1 MFTILTLTTL
11 AIGIGA
17 NTAVFSVVNAILL
30 KPLPFHDPNELIAI
44 WARLRKQAE
53 EEWPMSPA
61 GYFTFRDEGKVFQ
74 DVALW
79 SMGWVNMTGNG
90 EPEQVDELYVTDGFL
105 PLLGVRPILG
115 RSFSRVDDSP
125 GPPTII
131 LMNDY
136 WLRKFGGDP
145 SVIGRRIMADGASTQ
160 IIGVMPPG
168 FWFMDKHAAV
178 IAPLQLDRAKV
189 FVGQF
194 GFQAL
199 ARLKPGETL
208 ASASVDAGRM
218 FPMMLDRF
226 PPQPGMTKQMAQ
238 SLAIRP
244 IVRPLKSDLVGNI
257 GKLLWVLMGAIGA
270 VLLIACANVTNLLLV
285 RTGGRRQELAIRAAL
300 GAGWWGIAKE
310 LLLESVVLGVSGGLL
325 GVGVAYGALRVLAAI
340 DPGNL
345 PRLDQIRID
354 PTVLLFSLSI
364 SLVAG
369 VLSALIPVFK
379 YSGGHLAGVLREG
392 GRNASEGRE
401 RHRARNLLV
410 IVQVALAMV
419 LLIGSGLMLRTAS
432 ALRQVPTGFTRPRQI
447 LTMEISVPEAEVP
460 KPEQALLSF
469 YDILEKV
476 KAIPGVDLACIST
489 GMTMDGSRIMGYGSP
504 IFAADQTYSAGG
516 FPAVRRFK
524 YISPGYFKTM
534 GNSLAAGRDLT
545 LTDIFEARP
554 VAIVSEALARE
565 LWHEPRA
572 AIGKRIQEVP
582 NAPWREIVGVAGN
595 ERDEGP
601 DHAASAI
608 VYLPTMVRNLF
619 HREVILSVDQ
629 LFAIRSRQANSANLL
644 NDVRRVV
651 WSVNHNLPLAKVRTM
666 QEIYDQAIARPSFA
680 LVMLTIAAGMALLL
694 GVVGIYG
701 VISYAV
707 SQRTREIGIRMA
719 LGASERSVRLLFVRE
734 CLLLIV
740 VGLVCGV
747 AGAAALSRLMTS
759 LLFDV
764 SPLDSATYLTVS
776 TVLAAAALLA
786 SYIPARRAT
795 TIEPMEALRAE

>member
-1 MFTILTLTTL
+1 MKQLLRRLLRAPMFTVLTLLTL

-30 KPLPFHDPNELIAI
+30 KPLPFHDPDRLIAI
-44 WARLRKQAE
+44 WAKMPKQAQK
-53 EEWPMSPA
+53 EWPMSPA
-61 GYFTFRDEGKVFQ
+61 AYFTFREEGMVFQ

-79 SMGWVNMTGNG
+79 SMGWLNMTGNG
-90 EPEQVDELYVTDGFL
+90 EPEQVDALYVTDGFL
-105 PLLGVRPILG
+105 PLLRLRPMLG

-125 GPPTII
+125 GPPTVI

-136 WLRKFGGDP
+136 WRRKFGGDP
-145 SVIGRRIMADGASTQ
+145 SVIGRRIMADGESTE

-168 FWFMDKHAAV
+168 FWFMDQHAAV
-178 IAPLQLDRAKV
+178 IAPYQWDRAKV

-194 GFQAL
+194 DFGAL

-208 ASASVDAGRM
+208 ASASVDVGRM
-218 FPMMLDRF
+218 LPMMTDKF

-238 SLAIRP
+238 SLALFQP

-285 RTGGRRQELAIRAAL
+285 RTEGRQQELAIRTAL

-310 LLLESVVLGVSGGLL
+310 LLFESVVLGVSGGLL

-340 DPGNL
+340 NPGNL

-354 PTVLLFSLSI
+354 PTVLLFSLSV

-392 GRNASEGRE
+392 GRHASEGRE

-419 LLIGSGLMLRTAS
+419 LLTGSGLMLRTAS

-447 LTMEISVPEAEVP
+447 LTMEISIPDAEVP
-460 KPEQALLSF
+460 KPEQALRSF
-469 YDILEKV
+469 YDILERV
-476 KAIPGVDLACIST
+476 KAIPGVEFACIST
-489 GMTMDGSRIMGYGSP
+489 GMPMDGSILMGYGSP
-504 IFAADQTYSAGG
+504 IFVADQAYGDGAMPPS
-516 FPAVRRFK
+516 RRFK
-524 YISPGYFKTM
+524 YISSGYFKTM
-534 GNSLAAGRDLT
+534 GNSLVAGRDLT

-565 LWHEPRA
+565 LWRQPEA
-572 AIGKRIQEVP
+572 ALGKRIQEVP

-595 ERDEGP
+595 EHDDGP
-601 DHAASAI
+601 DHGVSAI
-608 VYLPTMVRNLF
+608 VYLPTMARNLF
-619 HREVILSVDQ
+619 HREVIVSPDQ
-629 LFAIRSRQANSANLL
+629 LFAVRSRQADSAKLL
-644 NDVRRVV
+644 NDVRRAV
-651 WSVNHNLPLAKVRTM
+651 WSVNRNLPLAKVRTL
-666 QEIYDQAIARPSFA
+666 QEIYDQSMARPSFA

-707 SQRTREIGIRMA
+707 SQRTREIGVRMA
-719 LGASERSVRLLFVRE
+719 LGASQQSVRLLFVRK
-734 CLLLIV
+734 CRWRV
-740 VGLVCGV
+740 
-747 AGAAALSRLMTS
+747 
-759 LLFDV
+759 
-764 SPLDSATYLTVS
+764 
-776 TVLAAAALLA
+776 
-786 SYIPARRAT
+786 RR
-795 TIEPMEALRAE
+795 

>member
-1 MFTILTLTTL
+1 MFTVLTLLTL

-30 KPLPFHDPNELIAI
+30 KPLPFHDPDHLIAI
-44 WARLRKQAE
+44 WAKIPRQTQK
-53 EEWPMSPA
+53 EWPMSPA
-61 GYFTFRDEGKVFQ
+61 AYFTFREEGKVFQ
-74 DVALW
+74 DIALW
-79 SMGWVNMTGNG
+79 GMFWDNMTGNG
-90 EPEQVDELYVTDGFL
+90 EPEQVDALYVTDGFL

-125 GPPTII
+125 GPPTVI

-136 WLRKFGGDP
+136 WRRKFGGDA
-145 SVIGRRIMADGASTQ
+145 SVIGRRIMVDGESTEV
-160 IIGVMPPG
+160 IGVMPPG

-178 IAPLQLDRAKV
+178 IAPFQFDRAKV
-189 FVGQF
+189 FIGQF
-194 GFQAL
+194 SYQAL

-208 ASASVDAGRM
+208 ASASVDVGRM
-218 FPMMLDRF
+218 FPIMLDRF
-226 PPQPGMTKQMAQ
+226 PPQPGMTRQMAQ
-238 SLAIRP
+238 SLALQP

-285 RTGGRRQELAIRAAL
+285 RSEGRRQELAIRAAL

-310 LLLESVVLGVSGGLL
+310 LLLESIVLGVSGGLL
-325 GVGVAYGALRVLAAI
+325 GVGVAYGALRLLAVI
-340 DPGNL
+340 NPGNL

-354 PTVLLFSLSI
+354 PTVLFFSLSI

-419 LLIGSGLMLRTAS
+419 LLVGSGLMLRTAT
-432 ALRQVPTGFTRPRQI
+432 ALRQVPTGFTRPLQI
-447 LTMEISVPEAEVP
+447 LTMQISIPDAEIP
-460 KPEQALLSF
+460 KPESALQSF

-476 KAIPGVDLACIST
+476 KVIPGVDLASIST
-489 GMTMDGSRIMGYGSP
+489 GMTMDGSRMMGYGSP
-504 IFAADQTYSAGG
+504 IFAADQTYSAGV
-516 FPAVRRFK
+516 PPVRRFK

-534 GNSLAAGRDLT
+534 GNSLVAGRDLT

-554 VAIVSEALARE
+554 VAVVSEALARE
-565 LWHEPRA
+565 LWHEPGA

-595 ERDEGP
+595 EHDEGP

-619 HREVILSVDQ
+619 HREVVLGRDQ
-629 LFAIRSRQANSANLL
+629 FFAVRSRQANSAKLL
-644 NDVRRVV
+644 KDVRQAV

-666 QEIYDQAIARPSFA
+666 QEIYDQAIARPTFA

-719 LGASERSVRLLFVRE
+719 LGAPRQAVRLLFMRE
-734 CLLLIV
+734 CLLLV
-740 VGLVCGV
+740 VAGLVCGV

-759 LLFDV
+759 LLFEV

-776 TVLAAAALLA
+776 AVLAAAALLA
-786 SYIPARRAT
+786 SYVPARKSTA
-795 TIEPMEALRAE
+795 IEPMEALRAE